1 MEKLS
6 ILEEFIFKI
15 RILFIG
21 TKGKI
26 KDKLFQE
33 VVTGKGLWCL
43 LSPILVIE
51 YGENIQCP
59 S

>member
-6 ILEEFIFKI
+6 ILEEFISKFK
-15 RILFIG
+15 ILFIG

-26 KDKLFQE
+26 NDKLFQE
-33 VVTGKGLWCL
+33 VVIGKGVWCL
-43 LSPILVIE
+43 LSPLLVIE

-59 S
+59 N